1 MQVLSP
7 FVLPVRGRFS
17 IQPSHFTERH
27 GALVIIVLGES
38 VVDIGIGAEGHP
50 VTVSLALSAV
60 LGLALTA
67 ALWWAYFGAEDD
79 EKAERAM
86 VAADP
91 AVRPALALA
100 AYFYAYI
107 PMLLGIVALASGVK
121 QAIVNTGSTLPAGP
135 CVAMGCGVAL
145 FLAGSAAFRH
155 ALRIGAGALPA
166 GRGGVALAASAVG
179 VTLSVAAEIALL
191 IAIVAAALALEHR
204 DPRRGSPRGVWGDGQ
219 SPQEQGGSGG
229 DRSPRDNRAM
239 IERYTLPEMG
249 RVWSDAHKYE
259 LWCRVE
265 VLVLEAQARA
275 GTVPAESVEPVRSAQ
290 SPTPEAVAAVE
301 AVTDHDVIAFLTA
314 WADNTEPRSAAAWV
328 HYGMTSSDLLDTAL
342 AVQLA
347 EASDLLIAKATGLV
361 AVLRDHALAH
371 RDTLRPGR
379 THGIHA
385 EPDVWGHRVAD
396 FAFAMA
402 RSRDRLVRAREAV
415 AVGTL
420 SGPVGSYSNIDPAIE
435 AEVMPALGLRP
446 ADVATQVV
454 MRDGIAEWVSALALA
469 ATVCEAVALEVRH
482 GQRTEVRELAEPF
495 RSGQKGSSAMPHKK
509 NPIRSERIG
518 GLARVVRGYVTPVT
532 EGIPL
537 WHERDI
543 SHSSVERVALPD
555 AAIATDYLL
564 HLTTGLM
571 SGLTVDAGRMRLN
584 LDLTGGLMYSS
595 AVLLELVSAGMSRED
610 AYALVQAAAM
620 ETWDAGTPFRDTL
633 RKQAATRGVTLPEGA
648 LDSAFRPERYVA
660 RLAPVFERLARLS

>member
-1 MQVLSP
+1 
-7 FVLPVRGRFS
+7 
-17 IQPSHFTERH
+17 
-27 GALVIIVLGES
+27 
-38 VVDIGIGAEGHP
+38 
-50 VTVSLALSAV
+50 
-60 LGLALTA
+60 
-67 ALWWAYFGAEDD
+67 
-79 EKAERAM
+79 
-86 VAADP
+86 
-91 AVRPALALA
+91 
-100 AYFYAYI
+100 
-107 PMLLGIVALASGVK
+107 
-121 QAIVNTGSTLPAGP
+121 
-135 CVAMGCGVAL
+135 
-145 FLAGSAAFRH
+145 
-155 ALRIGAGALPA
+155 
-166 GRGGVALAASAVG
+166 
-179 VTLSVAAEIALL
+179 
-191 IAIVAAALALEHR
+191 
-204 DPRRGSPRGVWGDGQ
+204 
-219 SPQEQGGSGG
+219 
-229 DRSPRDNRAM
+229 M

-275 GTVPAESVEPVRSAQ
+275 GTVPAESVEPVRSAP

-328 HYGMTSSDLLDTAL
+328 HFGMTSSDLLDTAL

-379 THGIHA
+379 THGVHA

-396 FAFAMA
+396 FAFAS
-402 RSRDRLVRAREAV
+402 SRDRLVRAREAV

-454 MRDGIAEWVSALALA
+454 MRDGIAEWVSALAIA

-482 GQRTEVRELAEPF
+482 CQRTEVRELAEPF
-495 RSGQKGSSAMPHKK
+495 RSGQKGSSAMPHKR
-509 NPIRSERIG
+509 NPIRSERIC

-555 AAIATDYLL
+555 AAIAADYLL
-564 HLTTGLM
+564 HLTTGLV
-571 SGLTVDAGRMRLN
+571 SGLTVDVARMRSN

-595 AVLLELVSAGMSRED
+595 AVLLELVSAGLSRED
-610 AYALVQAAAM
+610 AYELVQAAAM

-633 RKQAATRGVTLPEGA
+633 RKQAATRAVRLPEGA

-660 RLAPVFERLARLS
+660 ALAPVFERLSRLS